1 MTIFTQWRAGA
12 LLLVGLFGCVLSA
25 SAEIWTDYTPSE
37 EVTELTVVDVKTNYL
52 DDYLVNLKTTWV
64 RAMEVQKQMGSV
76 VDYGVWVANG
86 ADSPNVWLTVTYK
99 NMAALQGSAE
109 EYNAFMA
116 KLAEAGM
123 NEEANDK
130 TSKGYEE
137 YRQIIDF
144 AVMRKI
150 TYP

>member
-1 MTIFTQWRAGA
+1 
-12 LLLVGLFGCVLSA
+12 
-25 SAEIWTDYTPSE
+25 
-37 EVTELTVVDVKTNYL
+37 
-52 DDYLVNLKTTWV
+52 
-64 RAMEVQKQMGSV
+64 
-76 VDYGVWVANG
+76 
-86 ADSPNVWLTVTYK
+86 
-99 NMAALQGSAE
+99 MAVLQGSAE
-109 EYNAFMA
+109 EYKAFMA

>member
-1 MTIFTQWRAGA
+1 MA
-12 LLLVGLFGCVLSA
+12 
-25 SAEIWTDYTPSE
+25 
-37 EVTELTVVDVKTNYL
+37 
-52 DDYLVNLKTTWV
+52 
-64 RAMEVQKQMGSV
+64 EVQMHQTRHLPRRRFDAVIVGAGGS
-76 VDYGVWVANG
+76 GMRC
-86 ADSPNVWLTVTYK
+86 S
-99 NMAALQGSAE
+99 LQ
-109 EYNAFMA
+109 
-116 KLAEAGM
+116 LAEAGM

>member
-1 MTIFTQWRAGA
+1 
-12 LLLVGLFGCVLSA
+12 
-25 SAEIWTDYTPSE
+25 
-37 EVTELTVVDVKTNYL
+37 
-52 DDYLVNLKTTWV
+52 
-64 RAMEVQKQMGSV
+64 
-76 VDYGVWVANG
+76 
-86 ADSPNVWLTVTYK
+86 
-99 NMAALQGSAE
+99 
-109 EYNAFMA
+109 MA